1 MTMATASHR
10 SLRARIRRIAALA
23 LLASGWVGALTAC
36 GPLRQENPDREL
48 QLPAEVS
55 AGLRFRWHHVTGAD
69 GYRPVFM
76 RMTGAAVCTVLVDQA
91 KSPEFVIQRDSL
103 PSGLAHGL
111 QMNLEI
117 RAMRKGTAL
126 VPMGVRP
133 RQAP

>member
-1 MTMATASHR
+1 MIMMTASR
-10 SLRARIRRIAALA
+10 RLLRGTIRRTAALA
-23 LLASGWVGALTAC
+23 LLAGGLAAALTAC
-36 GPLRQENPDREL
+36 GRMRQEDPEL
-48 QLPAEVS
+48 EIQLPAEVS

-69 GYRPVFM
+69 AYRLVFM
-76 RMTGAAVCTVLVDQA
+76 RMTGAPVCTVLVDQA

-103 PSGLAHGL
+103 PSGLAHGR